1 METLERSLLE
11 SYLKIETEA
20 ICNINNKPKSGMRPD
35 EQDETVSGMT
45 MTSTFFIW
53 AVHYMF

>member
-45 MTSTFFIW
+45 MTSTFFI
-53 AVHYMF
+53 